1 MALSLSREGPPCR
14 GHLGLG
20 GAGPPPLVGGLA
32 GVPGK
37 FHRKIFRALPSK
49 GPGQLASLPLDSAVE
64 QGGPCLRT
72 PESRAPGAQGHQPW
86 RISGLLPSTPNPSPC
101 CWVLLCDPG
110 CSGSTGAGHTSHG
123 DRGPRAGEGGAHSLA
138 ATAISW
144 ALGELPPPPHLCPL
158 QGEKWCQLR
167 PGQLSHWGLRGPDAT
182 MSRATE
188 ELHRH
193 ACEAWGPLAL
203 LTPSLPS
210 VPTNCRPAPA
220 EGLSGVSDTEERES
234 GHLDPCFWDS

>member
-1 MALSLSREGPPCR
+1 MALSLPREGPPCR
-14 GHLGLG
+14 DHLGLG

-37 FHRKIFRALPSK
+37 FHRKIFRAFLQRDLGSWR
-49 GPGQLASLPLDSAVE
+49 
-64 QGGPCLRT
+64 PCLWT
-72 PESRAPGAQGHQPW
+72 QQWSREVPV
-86 RISGLLPSTPNPSPC
+86 SGPLSLGPQEPR
-101 CWVLLCDPG
+101 
-110 CSGSTGAGHTSHG
+110 ATSHRG
-123 DRGPRAGEGGAHSLA
+123 SLGFCLPYPIPVCAAGSCSATQAAVAPRVQATPAMETGPRAGEGGAHSLA
-138 ATAISW
+138 AAAISW

-167 PGQLSHWGLRGPDAT
+167 PGEVSHWGLRGPDAT
-182 MSRATE
+182 ASRATE
-188 ELHRH
+188 EIHRH

-234 GHLDPCFWDS
+234 GHLDPCSWDS